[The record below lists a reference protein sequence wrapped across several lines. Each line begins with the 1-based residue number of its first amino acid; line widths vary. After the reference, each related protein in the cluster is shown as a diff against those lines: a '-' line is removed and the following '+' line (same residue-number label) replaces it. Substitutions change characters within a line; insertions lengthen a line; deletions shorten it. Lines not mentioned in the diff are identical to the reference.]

1 MKEPTGKTWM
11 STMLFTWISSMV
23 AGYFFNTPLTWR
35 EALKTF
41 DYSVA
46 FATLVWLFALARW
59 NRAIIKN

>member
-1 MKEPTGKTWM
+1 MKEPTGKTWV
-11 STMLFTWISSMV
+11 STMLFTWISSMA
-23 AGYFFNTPLTWR
+23 AGYFSTPLTWR

>member
-1 MKEPTGKTWM
+1 MKEPTGKTWL
-11 STMLFTWISSMV
+11 STMLFTWISSMA
-23 AGYFFNTPLTWR
+23 AGYIFSTPLTWR